1 MWGDDVMLLSMDG
14 TGAMTVAR
22 ALDRCAQA
30 GSAQLI
36 DNARLYTF
44 VVEPGAAHL
53 EITGRRS
60 VWRLDGGK
68 VAELLH
74 RVHALQRTDR
84 ADIGGIDIQ
93 APTDTLLLWR
103 RRSAYET
110 LPVRECNG
118 YASEYVVAE
127 SGW

>member
-1 MWGDDVMLLSMDG
+1 MLLSMDG
-14 TGAMTVAR
+14 AGAATVAR
-22 ALDRCAQA
+22 ALSRCARA

-60 VWRLDGGK
+60 VWRLDADK
-68 VAELLH
+68 VAELVH
-74 RVHALQRTDR
+74 RVHALQRTDH
-84 ADIGGIDIQ
+84 ADIGGVDIH

-110 LPVRECNG
+110 RPVPVVSAGLG
-118 YASEYVVAE
+118 YRADYVAAE